1 MLGKIHAIRP
11 HKNEKHGLLYK
22 ASVHISQNYL
32 LSPNH
37 KASVHI

>member
-11 HKNEKHGLLYK
+11 HKYEKHGLLYK
-22 ASVHISQNYL
+22 ASVHISQNHL